1 MRDGLRYRDLTVDGV
16 MAEAGL
22 ARTVFYRHFDG
33 LPAVLLALLDEVAGQ
48 LAEAVDAGDD
58 LRGVLEAVVA
68 VYAEHGVLMRAV
80 DEAAHVDDAVRA
92 AYEEVFAGH
101 VERTVAH
108 LGEDRRDVA
117 LALHLMNR
125 HYLIETLGRDPASDR
140 EAVAGTLWT
149 VWSRAIAGDGQR
161 PDRA

>member
-1 MRDGLRYRDLTVDGV
+1 GSIGILSLFATPCRNRSCHDCDTVSTRSRQRRVPAPEARARILAATERLLMRDGLRYRDLTVDGV

-80 DEAAHVDDAVRA
+80 DEAAHVDDAVR
-92 AYEEVFAGH
+92 
-101 VERTVAH
+101 
-108 LGEDRRDVA
+108 
-117 LALHLMNR
+117 
-125 HYLIETLGRDPASDR
+125 
-140 EAVAGTLWT
+140 
-149 VWSRAIAGDGQR
+149 
-161 PDRA
+161 